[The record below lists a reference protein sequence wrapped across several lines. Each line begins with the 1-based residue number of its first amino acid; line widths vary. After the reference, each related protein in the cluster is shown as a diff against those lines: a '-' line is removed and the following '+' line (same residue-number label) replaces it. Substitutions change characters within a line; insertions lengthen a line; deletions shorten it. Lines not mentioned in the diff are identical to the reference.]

1 MGTRNDVMEKWSEII
16 NFCLLSDDTGQL
28 TRDGYHGVHVSM
40 SVLNTPSENACR
52 HSLHA
57 PHS

>member
-1 MGTRNDVMEKWSEII
+1 MGTGKEVMEKWSETI
-16 NFCLLSDDTGQL
+16 NYSLLSDDTGQL
-28 TRDGYHGVHVSM
+28 TRDGYHGVHVL
-40 SVLNTPSENACR
+40 VYVPDTPSENACR